1 MFQNVSMPVSQALP
15 PNNNLFRFYIIVGI
29 ALVLMTFTK
38 QCSWDWFKP
47 AEYVPITAQSA
58 AAKPKIVVHK
68 SAAAAKDTVS
78 VPVQKRFRP
87 TRIDVFKPDTVRR
100 KRLETDTIVSGIVL
114 KNGLINVQTLT
125 PDGIQLSKQ
134 FETPPLQFS
143 KIEIDAGGNL
153 AISVDSSAIR
163 KEERKRRWQRIKQG
177 ALVTAVVVVVF
188 AVGYSAGG
196 NGD

>member
-15 PNNNLFRFYIIVGI
+15 PNNNLFRFYIIVG
-29 ALVLMTFTK
+29 ALLVLMTFSK
-38 QCSWDWFKP
+38 QCTWDWFKP
-47 AEYVPITAQSA
+47 AEYVPITAQTEPK
-58 AAKPKIVVHK
+58 KPKIVTHK
-68 SAAAAKDTVS
+68 TVAGAKDTVS
-78 VPVQKRFRP
+78 IAVQKRFRP
-87 TRIDVFKPDTVRR
+87 SRIDVFKPDTVRR
-100 KRLETDTIVSGIVL
+100 KRLETDTIVSGIIL

-125 PDGIQLSKQ
+125 PNGIQLSKQ

-153 AISVDSSAIR
+153 AISIDSSAIR
-163 KEERKRRWQRIKQG
+163 KEERRRRWQRIKQG
-177 ALVTAVVVVVF
+177 ALVTAVAVVVF